1 MSGTLDQLTTS
12 NVDGSY
18 SFVNLTP
25 DGDYSVSPIAPGAFV
40 SPSSALFNGLTNEQT
55 ADFIAVDVPTVEFA
69 SGLTQVSENAGTASV
84 DVLRPSG
91 TTGQV
96 SVSYATSDDGATAG
110 IDYVATSGTLTFADG
125 VASATI
131 SIPLINNS
139 ALDGERLFHVSL
151 TNPTDG
157 VAIAIPNPTI
167 VSILDDEGS
176 TPTDSGLGKTVTLGN
191 VTVTYA
197 NVTVAGLTSAVTI
210 DPNSVASA
218 PNGYTITGPA
228 YEVTTSAN
236 YTAPVNVCVSLPSIV
251 DATTFSHL
259 KILHG
264 ETDLN
269 NQLVLVDRTTG
280 VDFANHTVC
289 SSVSSLSAF
298 VIAQSNSPISA
309 QVSVSGQITTLAG
322 LPVSGATITLSGTQS
337 GFIVT
342 DNQGRY
348 SFANLASNSSYTVT
362 PSLVN
367 YTFTPPSRTFSLT
380 ANKLDAVFTAIPD
393 GVQSGNPIDTAA
405 FFVRQHYLDFLGREP
420 DPAGLTFWTNEL
432 TSCGVVQSCIEGKR
446 TNVSAAFFL
455 SVEFQETGYLVYR
468 MYRSAYGNLPGTP
481 IPLTLNEFTPDR
493 QRVAQGI
500 VVGVGNWQA
509 QLESNKS
516 AFALDFVS
524 RARFITAYPTT
535 MTPTEYVDGLFA
547 TAGIAPSP
555 NERAAA
561 IAEFG
566 VAATSADAPA
576 RARVLRRVAENAV
589 LSQREF
595 NRAFVLMQYF
605 GYLRRDPNV
614 APDSDFIGYE
624 FWLAKLNQ
632 FNGNF
637 IDAEMVKAFLLSSE
651 YRHRFG
657 P

>member
-1 MSGTLDQLTTS
+1 VIL
-12 NVDGSY
+12 DGSRA
-18 SFVNLTP
+18 FNLTLSNP
-25 DGDYSVSPIAPGAFV
+25 GDGLSLSLPNQF
-40 SPSSALFNGLTNEQT
+40 ALT
-55 ADFIAVDVPTVEFA
+55 
-69 SGLTQVSENAGTASV
+69 
-84 DVLRPSG
+84 
-91 TTGQV
+91 
-96 SVSYATSDDGATAG
+96 
-110 IDYVATSGTLTFADG
+110 
-125 VASATI
+125 
-131 SIPLINNS
+131 
-139 ALDGERLFHVSL
+139 
-151 TNPTDG
+151 
-157 VAIAIPNPTI
+157 
-167 VSILDDEGS
+167 ILDD
-176 TPTDSGLGKTVTLGN
+176 DGLSITAAGFARTVSIGN
-191 VTVTYA
+191 INVTYA
-197 NVTVAGLTSAVTI
+197 NVTTEGLTSAIPV
-210 DPNSVASA
+210 DPNSAGPA
-218 PNGYTITGPA
+218 PNGYTIIGPA
-228 YEVTTSAN
+228 YDITTSAT
-236 YTAPVNVCVSLPSIV
+236 YSAPVNVCFNLPQIT
-251 DATTFSHL
+251 DQTTFSHL
-259 KILHG
+259 KVLHS
-264 ETDLN
+264 ELN
-269 NQLVLVDRTTG
+269 SSNQLVLVDRTTG
-280 VDFANHTVC
+280 SDFASRTLC
-289 SSVSSLSAF
+289 SNVSSLSPF
-298 VIAQSNSPISA
+298 VIAQSLLPSVSPVIISGQLTTGGGVPISGVN
-309 QVSVSGQITTLAG
+309 VSLTGGQSAFT
-322 LPVSGATITLSGTQS
+322 
-337 GFIVT
+337 VT
-342 DNQGRY
+342 DSLGHY
-348 SFANLASNSSYTVT
+348 SFDNLVPNTAYTVT

-367 YTFTPPSRTFSLT
+367 YTFTPASRSFSLIT
-380 ANKLDAVFTAIPD
+380 NKLDANFTALPD
-393 GVQSGNPIDTAA
+393 ASPSANPIDTAS
-405 FFVRQHYLDFLGREP
+405 FFVRQQYLDFLGREP
-420 DPAGLTFWTNEL
+420 DPSGLAFWTNEM